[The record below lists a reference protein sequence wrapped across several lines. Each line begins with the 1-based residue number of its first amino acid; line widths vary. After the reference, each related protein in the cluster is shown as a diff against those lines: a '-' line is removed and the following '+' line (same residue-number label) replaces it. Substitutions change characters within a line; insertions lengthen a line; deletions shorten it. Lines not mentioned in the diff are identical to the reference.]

1 MKITKFGHCCL
12 LIEENGVR
20 ILTDPGFYTTEQD
33 NLRNID
39 IILITH
45 EHADHLHMASVK
57 TMLKNNPQA
66 KIVTNASV
74 GKILAAEN
82 IVFEKVG
89 DGDKQQFGSV
99 TLEGLGTQHAE
110 IFEEYG
116 QVENTG
122 YLINNKLFYPGDA
135 LHNPKREVEVLA
147 FPTPGSWA
155 NIKESISYV
164 LEIKPKKAFPVHDG
178 AFKNT
183 KFMYDTFRTIIQPRG
198 TEVILPELNKEF
210 IV

>member
-1 MKITKFGHCCL
+1 MKITKYGHCCL
-12 LIEENGVR
+12 LIEDNGVR
-20 ILTDPGFYTTEQD
+20 ILTDPGFYTTEQ
-33 NLRNID
+33 NSVTNID

-45 EHADHLHMASVK
+45 EHQDHLHMDSVK
-57 TMLKNNPQA
+57 ILLKNNPQA

-82 IVFEKVG
+82 IAFEKVA
-89 DGDKQQFGSV
+89 DGDRQQFGSV
-99 TLEGLGTQHAE
+99 TLEGSGTKHAE

-122 YLINNKLFYPGDA
+122 YMINEKIFYPGDS
-135 LHNPKREVEVLA
+135 LHNPKRDVDVLA

-164 LEIKPKKAFPVHDG
+164 LEVKPKKAFPVHDG

-183 KFMYDTFRTIIQPRG
+183 KFMYDTFNTIIRPRG
-198 TEVILPELNKEF
+198 VEVILPEISKSFE
-210 IV
+210 V